1 MGYQICNCWCPILQV
16 APVTRRRLQYKRAGK
31 QEKRKTD
38 TEQEIEE
45 ETEPAV
51 SGEED
56 LQEETEAA
64 VSGEK
69 DLHVEDSDFEFEE
82 DIAIREINKVLGG
95 DEDADSDYESD
106 FEDEIENAKM
116 IDKFSREFV

>member
-1 MGYQICNCWCPILQV
+1 M
-16 APVTRRRLQYKRAGK
+16 PVTRRRLHYKRAGK
-31 QEKRKTD
+31 QEKKKTD

-56 LQEETEAA
+56 LQEEAEAA

-106 FEDEIENAKM
+106 FEDEIENVKM
-116 IDKFSREFV
+116 IDTLSRELV